1 MLPQKVTVSEAL
13 SSHFWFPLH
22 THSVLPQTPPQK
34 INFSNI
40 FKTNSL
46 LTETQGPFL
55 MRPLF
60 RRQVFRKSFAGAR
73 IEDNLRW
80 HQHDHKSI
88 SETSRHDSRLES
100 QSFRF
105 SINTYRF
112 FRSCVQREP
121 RLVPP
126 ALDEERRSLLE
137 KLSVGS

>member
-22 THSVLPQTPPQK
+22 THSVLPQTPPPQK

-88 SETSRHDSRLES
+88 SETIRHDSRLES

-126 ALDEERRSLLE
+126 LLT
-137 KLSVGS
+137 KNAVPC